1 MDLFNGIDVAE
12 VTVYNILGQI
22 VKTERS
28 TNEIDLEGLPQ
39 GIYTLRIADERGFA
53 VTRKVIKK

>member
-1 MDLFNGIDVAE
+1 M
-12 VTVYNILGQI
+12 GQL
-22 VKTERS
+22 VKIKQMV
-28 TNEIDLEGLPQ
+28 NEINLEGLPQ